1 MGAQRCEGLGLRRCG
16 AAVGTEHRDRPVPD
30 LELLL
35 ADGSGV
41 EEGGETAGQL
51 LGGDRAEAAEGR
63 VLPQGPPALGHL
75 ARFGLAEADRFG
87 QQPQHGRV
95 DERGLVEAQ
104 ADSEVEQLGAD
115 RVALAGGLEPGV
127 QVLER
132 VRAGM
137 SGWDADGVA
146 LAQDQR

>member
-1 MGAQRCEGLGLRRCG
+1 M
-16 AAVGTEHRDRPVPD
+16 
-30 LELLL
+30 
-35 ADGSGV
+35 
-41 EEGGETAGQL
+41 
-51 LGGDRAEAAEGR
+51 
-63 VLPQGPPALGHL
+63 LPQGPPSLGHL

-104 ADSEVEQLGAD
+104 AHGEVEQLGAD
-115 RVALAGGLEPGV
+115 RVALAGGLETGL

-132 VRAGM
+132 VRAGTA
-137 SGWDADGVA
+137 GRDGGGVA